1 MIYHAFGKFW
11 YNKLLAECLKLFR
24 IMITIINLTVSLLG
38 VFSLTYIF
46 TAFTHTEERN
56 PKVVLQN
63 CAVRKRIFVALA
75 IFALVVL
82 YQWLRV

>member
-1 MIYHAFGKFW
+1 M
-11 YNKLLAECLKLFR
+11 
-24 IMITIINLTVSLLG
+24 MTIINLAVSLLG
-38 VFSLTYIF
+38 VFSLTYILI
-46 TAFTHTEERN
+46 AFTHTEEKN

-63 CAVRKRIFVALA
+63 RAVRKRVVTALT

>member
-1 MIYHAFGKFW
+1 
-11 YNKLLAECLKLFR
+11 
-24 IMITIINLTVSLLG
+24 MITIINLTVSLLG

-63 CAVRKRIFVALA
+63 RAVRKRIFVALA

>member
-1 MIYHAFGKFW
+1 M
-11 YNKLLAECLKLFR
+11 
-24 IMITIINLTVSLLG
+24 MTIINLAVSLLG

-46 TAFTHTEERN
+46 VVFTHTEERN
-56 PKVVLQN
+56 PKIVLQN
-63 CAVRKRIFVALA
+63 RAVRKRVITALT

>member
-1 MIYHAFGKFW
+1 
-11 YNKLLAECLKLFR
+11 
-24 IMITIINLTVSLLG
+24 MITIINLTVSLLG

-46 TAFTHTEERN
+46 TAFTHTEEKN

-63 CAVRKRIFVALA
+63 RAVRKRIFVALV

>member
-1 MIYHAFGKFW
+1 
-11 YNKLLAECLKLFR
+11 
-24 IMITIINLTVSLLG
+24 MITIINLIVSLLG

-46 TAFTHTEERN
+46 TVFTHTEERN
-56 PKVVLQN
+56 PKVVLQDR
-63 CAVRKRIFVALA
+63 AVRKRIFVALV

>member
-1 MIYHAFGKFW
+1 M
-11 YNKLLAECLKLFR
+11 
-24 IMITIINLTVSLLG
+24 MTIINLAVSLLG

-46 TAFTHTEERN
+46 VAFTYTEERN

-63 CAVRKRIFVALA
+63 RAVRKRIFVALA

>member
-1 MIYHAFGKFW
+1 
-11 YNKLLAECLKLFR
+11 
-24 IMITIINLTVSLLG
+24 MITIINLAVSLLG

-46 TAFTHTEERN
+46 VAFTHTEERN
-56 PKVVLQN
+56 PKVVLQDR
-63 CAVRKRIFVALA
+63 AVRKRVVTALA

>member
-1 MIYHAFGKFW
+1 
-11 YNKLLAECLKLFR
+11 
-24 IMITIINLTVSLLG
+24 MITIINLTVSLLG

-46 TAFTHTEERN
+46 TAFTHTEEKN

-63 CAVRKRIFVALA
+63 RAVRKRIFVALA

>member
-1 MIYHAFGKFW
+1 
-11 YNKLLAECLKLFR
+11 
-24 IMITIINLTVSLLG
+24 MITIINLTVTLLG

-46 TAFTHTEERN
+46 TVFTHTEERN
-56 PKVVLQN
+56 PKVVLQDR
-63 CAVRKRIFVALA
+63 AVRKRIFVALA

>member
-1 MIYHAFGKFW
+1 MICHAFGKFW
-11 YNKLLAECLKLFR
+11 YNKLLAEYLKLFR
-24 IMITIINLTVSLLG
+24 IMITIINLAVSLLG

-46 TAFTHTEERN
+46 VAFTHTEEIN

-63 CAVRKRIFVALA
+63 RAVRKRVVTALT

>member
-1 MIYHAFGKFW
+1 
-11 YNKLLAECLKLFR
+11 
-24 IMITIINLTVSLLG
+24 MITIINLIVSLLG

-46 TAFTHTEERN
+46 TAFTHTEEKN

-63 CAVRKRIFVALA
+63 RAVRKRIFVALA

>member
-1 MIYHAFGKFW
+1 
-11 YNKLLAECLKLFR
+11 
-24 IMITIINLTVSLLG
+24 MITIINVTVSLLG

-46 TAFTHTEERN
+46 TAFTHTEEKN

-63 CAVRKRIFVALA
+63 RAVRKRIFVALA

>member
-63 CAVRKRIFVALA
+63 RAVRKRIFVALA

>member
-11 YNKLLAECLKLFR
+11 YNKFLAESLKLFR
-24 IMITIINLTVSLLG
+24 IMMTIINMIISLLG

-46 TAFTHTEERN
+46 VAFTHTEERN

-63 CAVRKRIFVALA
+63 RAVRKRVVTALV

>member
-1 MIYHAFGKFW
+1 M
-11 YNKLLAECLKLFR
+11 
-24 IMITIINLTVSLLG
+24 MTIINLAVSLLG

-46 TAFTHTEERN
+46 VVFTHTEERN
-56 PKVVLQN
+56 PKIVLQN
-63 CAVRKRIFVALA
+63 RTVRKRVITALT